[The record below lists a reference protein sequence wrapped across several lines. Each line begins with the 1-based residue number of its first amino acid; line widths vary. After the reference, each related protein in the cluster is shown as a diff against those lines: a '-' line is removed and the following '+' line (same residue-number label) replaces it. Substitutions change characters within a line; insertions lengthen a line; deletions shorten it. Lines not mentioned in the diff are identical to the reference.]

1 MVMNK
6 NVQNQPIHLLELNI
20 KINNIEKQFLV
31 APTTR
36 LIDILREQIK
46 MTGTKVSCEIGRC
59 GACAVHMDN
68 KLVNSCLMMAYQVNN
83 TSICTI
89 EGIADVELH
98 PIQKA
103 FLEEG
108 GYQCGYCTPGMI
120 MAVKALIDT
129 NSNPTEEEIK
139 EAISG
144 NLCRCTGYAGI
155 IHSIKKAIA
164 IINKNNT

>member
-1 MVMNK
+1 MNK
-6 NVQNQPIHLLELNI
+6 KVQNQPIHLLELKI

-36 LIDILREQIK
+36 LIDILREQLK

-155 IHSIKKAIA
+155 IRSIQKAIA
-164 IINKNNT
+164 ILNKNDT